1 MKNMKKFQEIV
12 LIILILCCVIVFI
25 SAKKKKFEVK
35 EVSTKKM
42 KIAMIIAKDGFRDEE
57 YLHPKEVF
65 VKSNFEV
72 DTYSSSTGDAKGM
85 LGATVKVDK
94 TIDQLKVENYD
105 AIVFVGGVGSSEYWD
120 NPVAHKI
127 AQEAVKQNKVLAAIC
142 IAPVTLAKAGVLKDK
157 NATVYFS
164 ESGQLKKYNANYTAK
179 DVEVDGNIVTAAGPH
194 AAKQFGET
202 IKKLLLKSK

>member
-1 MKNMKKFQEIV
+1 
-12 LIILILCCVIVFI
+12 
-25 SAKKKKFEVK
+25 
-35 EVSTKKM
+35 M

-72 DTYSSSTGDAKGM
+72 DTYSSSTGAAKGM

-105 AIVFVGGVGSSEYWD
+105 AIIFVGGVGSSEYWD

-164 ESGQLKKYNANYTAK
+164 ESSQLKKYNANYTAK